1 MGERVNILKRLYNWA
16 ASEIQMIYEDFRDGY
31 VSTDRD
37 LLDLVVIGAMVAAMT
52 ILVMYFIGAAGDRAL

>member
-1 MGERVNILKRLYNWA
+1 
-16 ASEIQMIYEDFRDGY
+16 MIYEDFRDGY
-31 VSTDRD
+31 VKTDRD

>member
-1 MGERVNILKRLYNWA
+1 MNIFKRLYNWA
-16 ASEIQMIYEDFRDGY
+16 ATEIQMVYEDFRDGY

-37 LLDLVVIGAMVAAMT
+37 LLDLVVIGSMVAAMA